1 MSGKRRTVNAT
12 EAAEWIGCCRQQ
24 VYKLYDAGKI
34 DGHRIG
40 EIKGLRFYLDSIQK
54 FILERIGA

>member
-1 MSGKRRTVNAT
+1 MGNKRITVNAV

-34 DGHRIG
+34 EGYRHG
-40 EIKGLRFYLDSIQK
+40 SVKGMRFYLDSITA
-54 FILERIGA
+54 FLTDCEGR